1 LGTTREYVRRRCH
14 APATKD
20 PRNLGWA
27 IRGRFLRV
35 EGKRST
41 EEHTVPTLH
50 IEHPITDFETWNA
63 AFTRV
68 ADVRREAGVRAQR
81 VQRPVDDPRYIV
93 VDLDFDTVGE
103 AEAFLGFLNT
113 KVWAIP
119 ENAPALVGTPTT
131 MILEPAATTA

>member
-1 LGTTREYVRRRCH
+1 M
-14 APATKD
+14 
-20 PRNLGWA
+20 
-27 IRGRFLRV
+27 
-35 EGKRST
+35 
-41 EEHTVPTLH
+41 PTLH

-63 AFTRV
+63 AFKRV